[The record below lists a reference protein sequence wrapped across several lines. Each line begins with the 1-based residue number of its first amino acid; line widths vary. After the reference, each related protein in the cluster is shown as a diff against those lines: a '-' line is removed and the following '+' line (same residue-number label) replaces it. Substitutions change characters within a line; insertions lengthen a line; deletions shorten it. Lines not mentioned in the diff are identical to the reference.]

1 MNTLD
6 SDQLPARG
14 ATAGQARR
22 FPRLLPERFGGGPA
36 SLEEHLTRYGR
47 LPHGWGGPWREQ
59 LIAEVG
65 RAGLTGRGGAAF
77 PTARK
82 LAAVAGGPDM
92 PVVIA
97 NGTEGEP
104 ASAKDKVLLACAPHL
119 VLDGAVLAA
128 HMVGARQAVVVVHD
142 AVREVVDAAAAERR
156 RARLDRVKIKV
167 MTGADRFVGGE
178 ASALVNWVGQGIP
191 LPTATPPRVSE
202 SGLRGRPTLVQNV
215 ETLAHLALIARWG
228 ARWFRSLGTTAE
240 PGSILV
246 TIIGAVRQPGVREI
260 EIGMP
265 LSEVLGRAGG
275 PAAPLGAL
283 LIGGYF
289 GTWADPAVAGPL
301 PFSAEG
307 LSAVGG
313 SPGAGL
319 VAALPAD
326 VCGLAETARVA
337 RYLADE
343 SAGQCGPCVFG
354 LGSIAAEL
362 ADLAAGRGYE
372 PGRLR
377 RWMAQIEGRGAC
389 HHPDGAVRMVRSA
402 LAVFGAEIDR
412 HAQGW
417 CCGRRPPGVLPVP
430 LRRTP

>member
-6 SDQLPARG
+6 SGQHLVRG
-14 ATAGQARR
+14 ATPVQAGR
-22 FPRLLPERFGGGPA
+22 FPRLLPERFGGEPA
-36 SLEEHLTRYGR
+36 SLEEHVTRYGQ
-47 LPHGWGGPWREQ
+47 LPRGWDGRWREQ

-65 RAGLTGRGGAAF
+65 RAGLTGRGGAGF

-82 LAAVAGGPDM
+82 LAAVAAGRDA
-92 PVVIA
+92 PVVVA

-128 HMVGARQAVVVVHD
+128 DMLGARQAIVVVHD
-142 AVREVVDAAAAERR
+142 AVREVVDSAAAERR
-156 RARLDRVKIKV
+156 RARLDRVKVKV

-178 ASALVNWVGQGIP
+178 ASALVNWVAHGIP

-202 SGLRGRPTLVQNV
+202 CGLLSRPTLVQNV

-240 PGSILV
+240 PGSMLV
-246 TIIGAVRQPGVREI
+246 TVIGAVRQPGVREI
-260 EIGMP
+260 EIGTP
-265 LSEVLGRAGG
+265 VNEVLGLAGG

-354 LGSIAAEL
+354 LGSIAGAL
-362 ADLAAGRGYE
+362 ADLAAARRYE

-377 RWMAQIEGRGAC
+377 RWMAQTEGRGAC

-402 LAVFGAEIDR
+402 LAVFGPEIDR

-430 LRRTP
+430 PRRTP

>member
-6 SDQLPARG
+6 SGQRPARD
-14 ATAGQARR
+14 ATAVRAGR
-22 FPRLLPERFGGGPA
+22 FPRLLPERFGGEPA
-36 SLEEHLTRYGR
+36 SLGEHLARYGR
-47 LPHGWGGPWREQ
+47 LPRSWDGSRREQ

-65 RAGLTGRGGAAF
+65 RAGLTGRGGAGF

-82 LAAVAGGPDM
+82 LAAVAAGPDM

-128 HMVGARQAVVVVHD
+128 HMVGARQAIVVVHD
-142 AVREVVDAAAAERR
+142 AVREVVDGAAAERR

-167 MTGADRFVGGE
+167 MTGAARFVGGE
-178 ASALVNWVGQGIP
+178 ASALVNWVAQGIP

-202 SGLRGRPTLVQNV
+202 CGLLSRPTLVQNV

-228 ARWFRSLGTTAE
+228 ARWFRSLGTAAE
-240 PGSILV
+240 PGSMLV
-246 TIIGAVRQPGVREI
+246 TVIGAVRQPGVREI
-260 EIGMP
+260 EIGTP
-265 LSEVLGRAGG
+265 AGEVLGLAGG

-289 GTWADPAVAGPL
+289 GTWAHPEAVCPL
-301 PFSAEG
+301 PFSANG
-307 LSAVGG
+307 LSEVGA

-319 VAALPAD
+319 IAALPAD
-326 VCGLAETARVA
+326 SCGLAETARVA
-337 RYLADE
+337 RYLAVE

-354 LGSIAAEL
+354 LDAIAGALE
-362 ADLAAGRGYE
+362 DLAVGRSFR
-372 PGRLR
+372 PDLLR
-377 RWMAQIEGRGAC
+377 RWTGQVEGRGAC
-389 HHPDGAVRMVRSA
+389 HHPDGAVRLIRSA
-402 LAVFGAEIDR
+402 LRMFGAEIGR
-412 HAQGW
+412 HAQGL
-417 CCGRRPPGVLPVP
+417 CSGKRPLGVLPVP
-430 LRRTP
+430 PRRKP

>member
-6 SDQLPARG
+6 SDQRAVRG
-14 ATAGQARR
+14 ATAAQARR

-36 SLEEHLTRYGR
+36 SLEEHLTRYGQ
-47 LPHGWGGPWREQ
+47 LPYGWGGPGREQ

-65 RAGLTGRGGAAF
+65 QAGLTGRGGARF

-128 HMVGARQAVVVVHD
+128 HMVGARQAIVVVHE
-142 AVREVVDAAAAERR
+142 AVREVVDGAAAERR

-178 ASALVNWVGQGIP
+178 ASALVNWVAQGIP

-202 SGLRGRPTLVQNV
+202 SGLRGRPTLVQNA

-240 PGSILV
+240 PGSMLV
-246 TIIGAVRQPGVREI
+246 TLIGAVRQPGVREI
-260 EIGMP
+260 EIGVP
-265 LSEVLGRAGG
+265 VSDVLGLAGG

-343 SAGQCGPCVFG
+343 SAGQCGPCLFG
-354 LGSIAAEL
+354 LGSIAGALE
-362 ADLAAGRGYE
+362 DLAAGRGYE

-377 RWMAQIEGRGAC
+377 RWMAQTEGRGAC

-402 LAVFGAEIDR
+402 LAVFDAEIDR